1 MVIYFISALLI
12 SFVLFKLG
20 SYATIINLTVTVGK
34 VFVGLTVIGV
44 LFLLYKRYKG
54 SLSRIKLLR
63 RK

>member
-20 SYATIINLTVTVGK
+20 SYATIISLMATVGK

-44 LFLLYKRYKG
+44 LFLFYKRYKG
-54 SLSRIKLLR
+54 TASRMKLLG